1 MRTASKWA
9 VVFLAAAGF
18 GAFAIPTTRG
28 DDTATTQPSADTQSA
43 VGSITGVV
51 MKDGKPLAN
60 ARVGLVDVAQAKGK
74 LGKRNKGADATS
86 TTEKHQRPTPTA
98 TAMTDSD
105 GKFTLNDVKIGDYM
119 VMAMAKGE
127 GRGRARASIAAGQT
141 ANVEVQITKAG
152 GGGKGGGGKSGGGK
166 AGKVHKGQQT

>member
-1 MRTASKWA
+1 MRTASKLA
-9 VVFLAAAGF
+9 AAFLAATGL
-18 GAFAIPTTRG
+18 GVFAIATTRA
-28 DDTATTQPSADTQSA
+28 DDAATTQPSANTQSA

-74 LGKRNKGADATS
+74 LGKHNKGADATS

-98 TAMTDSD
+98 TAMTDSE
-105 GKFTLNDVKIGDYM
+105 GKFTLNDVKVGDYM

-141 ANVEVQITKAG
+141 ANVEVQITKAA
-152 GGGKGGGGKSGGGK
+152 GGGKSGGGK
-166 AGKVHKGQQT
+166 AGKLHKGQQT

>member
-18 GAFAIPTTRG
+18 GVIAIPTSRG

-43 VGSITGVV
+43 VGNITGVV

-60 ARVGLVDVAQAKGK
+60 ARVGLVDAAQAKGK
-74 LGKRNKGADATS
+74 AGKRNKVADATA
-86 TTEKHQRPTPTA
+86 TPEKRQRPTPTA
-98 TAMTDSD
+98 TAMTDSE
-105 GKFTLNDVKIGDYM
+105 GKFTLNDVKVGDYM

-141 ANVEVQITKAG
+141 ANVEVQITKPAG
-152 GGGKGGGGKSGGGK
+152 GGKNGGGK
-166 AGKVHKGQQT
+166 AGKAGKHKQI